1 MLRLRLTHYS
11 RSSYFTS
18 SFSYISKEL
27 FHPDHLHVKAITN
40 LLIGV
45 HDNLGLP
52 WGLTIATTAILVRT
66 VVAVPLYIY
75 AERNQA
81 KVSHI
86 AIECQQN
93 RQMMQAKLSNSE
105 CYRNLSNKRKLVLEN
120 QLFRRVFIETCEKNG
135 CHPLKSSV
143 TGIIQ
148 IPLWLTFTFSI
159 RYLSGFQ
166 LYPQS
171 DSNNLIADPSLNV
184 PCSSFLLPSICT
196 LAGLANVEL
205 ACLRRP
211 LFFNPKSNSVIPDP
225 LPYNAVRFVGWV
237 GNLALFACCSFFPKA
252 FVIYWCTSSI
262 HQLCIHLLIMH
273 PCLRRLLGLWTIPH
287 EGHYPYKVLLNSMYH
302 RYNISKWLQNK
313 KS

>member
-1 MLRLRLTHYS
+1 
-11 RSSYFTS
+11 
-18 SFSYISKEL
+18 
-27 FHPDHLHVKAITN
+27 
-40 LLIGV
+40 
-45 HDNLGLP
+45 
-52 WGLTIATTAILVRT
+52 
-66 VVAVPLYIY
+66 
-75 AERNQA
+75 
-81 KVSHI
+81 
-86 AIECQQN
+86 
-93 RQMMQAKLSNSE
+93 MMQAKLSNSK

-237 GNLALFACCSFFPKA
+237 GNLALFACCSFFPK
-252 FVIYWCTSSI
+252 VGWLHYV
-262 HQLCIHLLIMH
+262 LI
-273 PCLRRLLGLWTIPH
+273 
-287 EGHYPYKVLLNSMYH
+287 S
-302 RYNISKWLQNK
+302 
-313 KS
+313 